1 MEKTKLR
8 LAPIKQYP
16 VYVTN
21 TEEAMQP
28 FMPTSH
34 KITTASV
41 LALCWI
47 GIGYMTYKIYKT

>member
-1 MEKTKLR
+1 M
-8 LAPIKQYP
+8 
-16 VYVTN
+16 VYAIIGRYSVFVTN

-28 FMPTSH
+28 FESTSL